1 MKKIT
6 AIVLMMLFGL
16 LSANLYA
23 AQKDAAGCKD
33 NPLIFRMPGY
43 YIAGC
48 SDAVTNNDIEIVKGD
63 TTETIH
69 IEGKSTAW
77 MYSPQPDLKSK
88 PTELQ
93 LNTDF
98 ENSVKKNGGKLLGI
112 TFGQEWPIYKISR
125 DGKEIWIILLMN
137 HGEYYNGT
145 YTARIVEK

>member
-6 AIVLMMLFGL
+6 AIALMMLFGL

-23 AQKDAAGCKD
+23 EEKDADGCKE
-33 NPLIFRMPGY
+33 NPLILRMPGY

-48 SDAVTNNDIEIVKGD
+48 SEATSNNDIEIKKGD

-88 PTELQ
+88 PSEIQ

-98 ENSVKKNGGKLLGI
+98 ESFVKGHGGTLLGI
-112 TFGQEWPIYKISR
+112 TFGQEWPIYKIVK

-137 HGEYYNGT
+137 HGEYFNGT
-145 YTARIVEK
+145 YTARIVVK